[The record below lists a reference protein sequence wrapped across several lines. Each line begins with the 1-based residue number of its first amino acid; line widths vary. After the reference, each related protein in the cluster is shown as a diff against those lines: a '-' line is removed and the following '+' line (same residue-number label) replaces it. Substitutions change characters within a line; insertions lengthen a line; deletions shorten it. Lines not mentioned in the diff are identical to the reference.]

1 VGGAFSELRG
11 RVLWVVVGCAL
22 VQLGVGYGYVGG
34 PLAPFL
40 EDEFGWSRAEIA
52 ATRGFQPFLLALASP
67 LVGFL
72 AVRFGARFVLASGA
86 VVLGVTFMLGATV
99 QTWAQLSGMWAIQGL
114 SVALLGDIAVG
125 SVVVQ
130 WTQRSRAL
138 ALGIAYTGANIGGAI
153 AARSLVAVAD
163 ASSWRMGMFVL
174 GAAALVV
181 ILPAALFMIRE
192 RTQGSEVGA
201 DTELPDRGAPLPLR
215 AIVATRSFWVLI
227 FSHVS
232 YWLFMV
238 LVLDQLVF
246 MLEDLGLTRSEA
258 TAHAAN
264 LTLLGAVS
272 KVGFGGLV
280 QVLRMSARTGMLL
293 DFGLLAAA
301 AALLFSLQTGWVVPA
316 FVVLF
321 GFGYAARDVVTPL
334 AIAHC
339 FGAGAVAQVYGLVM
353 LTFLVSPLGP
363 ILGGLSFD
371 RTGSYTPAI
380 IGLGTLVLLS
390 FFSIFL
396 LRDERAAG

>member
-1 VGGAFSELRG
+1 
-11 RVLWVVVGCAL
+11 VV

-52 ATRGFQPFLLALASP
+52 ATRGLQPFLLALASP
-67 LVGFL
+67 LVGIL
-72 AVRFGARFVLASGA
+72 AVRFGSRFVLASGA

-99 QTWAQLSGMWAIQGL
+99 QTWAQLTGMWAIQGL
-114 SVALLGDIAVG
+114 SVTLLGDIAVG

-130 WTQRSRAL
+130 WTRRSRAL

-153 AARSLVAVAD
+153 AARGLVAVAEV
-163 ASSWRMGMFVL
+163 SSWRMGMFVL
-174 GAAALVV
+174 GATALVV

-192 RTQGSEVGA
+192 RTQGIEVDGDATPAEA
-201 DTELPDRGAPLPLR
+201 DVPLPLGT
-215 AIVATRSFWVLI
+215 IVATRSFWVLI

-238 LVLDQLVF
+238 MVLDQLVF
-246 MLEDLGLTRSEA
+246 MLEDLGLTRAEA
-258 TAHAAN
+258 AGHAAT
-264 LTLLGAVS
+264 LTLLGAFS
-272 KVGFGGLV
+272 KVGFGALV
-280 QVLRMSARTGMLL
+280 QVLRMSARNAMLL
-293 DFGLLAAA
+293 DYGLLVAAA
-301 AALLFSLQTGWVVPA
+301 GLLFSLEPGWVVTA

-334 AIAHC
+334 AITHC

-353 LTFLVSPLGP
+353 LSFLVSPLGP

-371 RTGSYTPAI
+371 RTGSYAPAI
-380 IGLGTLVLLS
+380 IGVGTLVFVS

-396 LRDERAAG
+396 LRDERAAR